1 MLMIRWLFIFLGWP
15 LVVVAQPDTVRRVP
29 PVNHIPAGYTSSLAM
44 LSPIQLNGTPN
55 WTKPLDIANYAWFY
69 DDLSGLPEPFTVI
82 RRQRFRPF
90 SQRPQTYA
98 KSSQSKVSTIVTWL
112 VLRVQNTSTTQ
123 LAETLL
129 DVGGHGKVDLYTEQ
143 GVRIQQT
150 GIYFIPYNMEQWR
163 PGRLHVGPLKTATYF
178 VKITDL
184 VRVVAPIV
192 PTLHTPLSLKL
203 TLADRSHLTR
213 WLFLS
218 MAMIAAGLLI
228 MSLFAVTQYYFNRD
242 LVFLYYAIFCFVA
255 SFLAVWNMNFA
266 LGLGLPMQMR
276 STNQSFTFISSFFY
290 ILFVARFIGIPT
302 HFPRTWVFLRFLLVV
317 FAIQEVV
324 AIYEHV
330 NGLIFRANWMY
341 AGQELPFLLGGIVV
355 FITLLR
361 SKSPFRGYLLVGI
374 ACLWVISYFV
384 VFLDVRYMTGNP
396 AILVFANFLPFFF
409 SLGALFENFFF
420 LLALAYRNRLV
431 EVEKNQMQGR
441 YTQQLE
447 EQLIIR
453 TQEIEAKNQLLEDRR
468 IQQLQSEFEHK
479 LADTEMTALRAQMN
493 PHFIFNCLNSIKLYT
508 LQNDTDK
515 ASDYL
520 TKFARLIRLVL
531 ENSRADRVSLKN
543 ELEALQLYSDLE
555 SMRFKHKVR
564 VIIQVDPNIDQQE
577 ATIPPLLLQPYV
589 ENAIWHGLMHK
600 MAGGTVT
607 VEVTQ
612 PTDSCLHVD
621 VTDDGVGRARAGELK
636 SKSAGNHKSF
646 GMQVTADRI
655 RMINERYNT
664 QTQARIFDLVSPD
677 GEPLGTKVVLD
688 IPI

>member
-1 MLMIRWLFIFLGWP
+1 MKYWLLLLLGWP
-15 LVVVAQPDTVRRVP
+15 ILVEGQHVGPAEAIATNQPFAV
-29 PVNHIPAGYTSSLAM
+29 GM
-44 LSPIQLNGTPN
+44 LPPIQLNGTPN
-55 WTKPLDIANYAWFY
+55 WTKPLDITNHTLFY
-69 DDLSGLPEPFTVI
+69 DDLSGLPQPFAVI
-82 RRQRFRPF
+82 RRQRFQPF
-90 SQRPQTYA
+90 SKRKQTFA
-98 KSSQSKVSTIVTWL
+98 KAPQSKVSTIVTWL
-112 VLRVQNTSTTQ
+112 VVRVQNTSPTQ
-123 LAETLL
+123 PAETLL
-129 DVGGHGKVDLYTEQ
+129 DVGGHGQIDLYTDR
-143 GVRIQQT
+143 GVHVQQT
-150 GIYFIPYNMEQWR
+150 GIYFTPYNMEQWQ
-163 PGRLHVGPLKTATYF
+163 PIRLHVSPLQTTTFF

-203 TLADRSHLTR
+203 AMADRSHLTR

-218 MAMIAAGLLI
+218 MDMIAAGLFI

-242 LVFLYYAIFCFVA
+242 LVFLYYAIFCFTA
-255 SFLAVWNMNFA
+255 SFLALWNMNFA
-266 LGLGLPMQMR
+266 LGLGLPLQMR
-276 STNQSFTFISSFFY
+276 STNQSFTFIISFFY
-290 ILFVARFIGIPT
+290 ILFVARFVGLPK
-302 HFPRTWVFLRFLLVV
+302 HFSRTWMFLRCLLVV
-317 FAIQEVV
+317 FAIQEGL
-324 AIYEHV
+324 AIYEYV
-330 NGLIFRANWMY
+330 NGLIFRANWIY
-341 AGQELPFLLGGIVV
+341 VGQELPFLVGGIVV

-374 ACLWVISYFV
+374 TCLWVISYFV
-384 VFLDVRYMTGNP
+384 IFLDVRYMTGNP
-396 AILVFANFLPFFF
+396 SILVFANFLPFFF
-409 SLGALFENFFF
+409 SLGMLFENFFF

-431 EVEKNQMQGR
+431 EVEKNQLQGR

-447 EQLIIR
+447 EQLTIR
-453 TQEIEAKNQLLEDRR
+453 TQEIEAKNQLLEDQR

-520 TKFARLIRLVL
+520 TKFSRLIRLVL
-531 ENSRADRVSLKN
+531 ENSRADRIPLKN

-555 SMRFKHKVR
+555 AMRFKQKVR
-564 VIIQVDPNIDQQE
+564 VSIRVDPDIDQQE

-600 MAGGTVT
+600 MEGGTVT

-612 PTDSCLHVD
+612 PADTYLHVE
-621 VTDDGVGRARAGELK
+621 VTDDGVGRARARELK

-655 RMINERYNT
+655 RMINELYNT
-664 QTQARIFDLVSPD
+664 QTQAQIFDLIAPD

-688 IPI
+688 IPV